1 MIKNEH
7 LRFSAN
13 FANISKEEAFEKTVE
28 LAFKNLL
35 GEAKDIDQMS
45 DDEIRAAVNDYYTR
59 FDLKLNSQAPVLPF
73 TAICL

>member
-1 MIKNEH
+1 MIKIEH
-7 LRFSAN
+7 LRFLAN

-35 GEAKDIDQMS
+35 GEAKDIDQMT

-59 FDLKLNSQAPVLPF
+59 FVTRLNRYRRGLETCP
-73 TAICL
+73 